1 MKQTLTL
8 SPTLSPNLSLNLS
21 LTLLLITAALATP
34 AYAQHN
40 AADHSA
46 HKAAPATATATLSDG
61 EIRKVDRDAQK
72 ITIRHGPITNLN
84 MPPMTMVFQVK
95 DPALLDRAKTGD
107 KVKFSAEQS
116 GGAYIVNR
124 IDPVQ

>member
-8 SPTLSPNLSLNLS
+8 S
-21 LTLLLITAALATP
+21 LIAAALAMP
-34 AYAQHN
+34 AYAQQN
-40 AADHSA
+40 ATDHSA
-46 HKAAPATATATLSDG
+46 HQAAPATASATLSDG

-72 ITIRHGPITNLN
+72 ITIRHGPIANLG

-107 KVKFSAEQS
+107 KVKFAAEQS
-116 GGAYIVNR
+116 GGAYIVTR
-124 IDPVQ
+124 IESTK

>member
-1 MKQTLTL
+1 MKQALTL
-8 SPTLSPNLSLNLS
+8 P
-21 LTLLLITAALATP
+21 LIAAALAMP

-46 HKAAPATATATLSDG
+46 HQAAPATASLSDG

-72 ITIRHGPITNLN
+72 ITIRHGPIANLG

-107 KVKFSAEQS
+107 KVRFSAEQA
-116 GGAYIVNR
+116 GGTYIVTH
-124 IDPVQ
+124 IESAK

>member
-1 MKQTLTL
+1 MKKTLPLTL
-8 SPTLSPNLSLNLS
+8 
-21 LTLLLITAALATP
+21 IVAALAAP
-34 AYAQHN
+34 VYAQQN

-46 HKAAPATATATLSDG
+46 HQAAPATATATLSDG

-72 ITIRHGPITNLN
+72 ITIRHGPIANLG

-95 DPALLDRAKTGD
+95 DAALLDRAKTGD
-107 KVKFSAEQS
+107 KVKFAAEQT
-116 GGAYIVNR
+116 GGAYIVTR

>member
-1 MKQTLTL
+1 
-8 SPTLSPNLSLNLS
+8 
-21 LTLLLITAALATP
+21 LA
-34 AYAQHN
+34 QQN
-40 AADHSA
+40 AADHSS
-46 HKAAPATATATLSDG
+46 HTSHQAAPAAASALSDG

-107 KVKFSAEQS
+107 KIKFTAEHN
-116 GGAYIVNR
+116 GGAYIVTS
-124 IDPVQ
+124 IDPVK

>member
-1 MKQTLTL
+1 MESSNGWSNKYKGNRSGAHPPHQRHAWRT
-8 SPTLSPNLSLNLS
+8 
-21 LTLLLITAALATP
+21 IRA
-34 AYAQHN
+34 
-40 AADHSA
+40 SA
-46 HKAAPATATATLSDG
+46 LSDG

-107 KVKFSAEQS
+107 KVKFAAEQS
-116 GGAYIVNR
+116 GGAYIVTR
-124 IDPVQ
+124 IENVK

>member
-1 MKQTLTL
+1 MKYALTL
-8 SPTLSPNLSLNLS
+8 VM
-21 LTLLLITAALATP
+21 ITSAMTAPALA
-34 AYAQHN
+34 QQN
-40 AADHSA
+40 AADHSSHA
-46 HKAAPATATATLSDG
+46 SHQAAPAAASALSDG

-107 KVKFSAEQS
+107 KVKFAAEQS
-116 GGAYIVNR
+116 GGAYIVTR
-124 IDPVQ
+124 IENVK

>member
-8 SPTLSPNLSLNLS
+8 PPTPSPKLSLTLS

-46 HKAAPATATATLSDG
+46 HQAAPATATATLSDG

>member
-1 MKQTLTL
+1 MKLTPTLPLTLTL
-8 SPTLSPNLSLNLS
+8 IS
-21 LTLLLITAALATP
+21 AALATP

-40 AADHSA
+40 ASDHSA
-46 HKAAPATATATLSDG
+46 HQAAPATATATLSDG
-61 EIRKVDRDAQK
+61 EIRKIDRDAQK
-72 ITIRHGPITNLN
+72 ITIRHGPIANLN

-107 KVKFSAEQS
+107 KVKFAAEQS

>member
-1 MKQTLTL
+1 MKNALTL
-8 SPTLSPNLSLNLS
+8 ALIASS
-21 LTLLLITAALATP
+21 LTAPALA
-34 AYAQHN
+34 QQN
-40 AADHSA
+40 AADHSS
-46 HKAAPATATATLSDG
+46 HTSHQAAPAAASALSDG

-107 KVKFSAEQS
+107 KIKFTAEHN
-116 GGAYIVNR
+116 GGAYIVTS
-124 IDPVQ
+124 IDPVK

>member
-1 MKQTLTL
+1 MKQILTL
-8 SPTLSPNLSLNLS
+8 SLIGATL
-21 LTLLLITAALATP
+21 AMP
-34 AYAQHN
+34 AYAQSN

-46 HKAAPATATATLSDG
+46 HQAAPATASAALSDG

-72 ITIRHGPITNLN
+72 ITIRHGPIVNLN

-107 KVKFSAEQS
+107 KVKFAAEQT
-116 GGAYIVNR
+116 GGAYIVTR
-124 IDPVQ
+124 IESAK

>member
-8 SPTLSPNLSLNLS
+8 P
-21 LTLLLITAALATP
+21 LIAAALAMP
-34 AYAQHN
+34 AYAQQN

-46 HKAAPATATATLSDG
+46 HQAAPATASAVLSDG

-72 ITIRHGPITNLN
+72 ITIRHGPIANLG

-107 KVKFSAEQS
+107 KVRFSAEQA
-116 GGAYIVNR
+116 GGAYIVTH
-124 IDPVQ
+124 IESAK